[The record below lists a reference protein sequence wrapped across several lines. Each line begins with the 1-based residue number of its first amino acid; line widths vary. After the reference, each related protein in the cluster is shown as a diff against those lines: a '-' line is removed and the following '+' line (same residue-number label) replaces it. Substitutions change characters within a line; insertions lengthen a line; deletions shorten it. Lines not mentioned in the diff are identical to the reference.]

1 MKDTAAKTKQQIK
14 ITAMP
19 KYWGLIMRCR
29 GWQCFQKRLNLKKQ
43 DSSEEMKK
51 GWQGSSVKLSRCVK
65 RKPQLCAAE
74 KEVARCHEKIETRE
88 RIICIN

>member
-1 MKDTAAKTKQQIK
+1 MKDTAAKTKQQMK

-51 GWQGSSVKLSRCVK
+51 RLGKG
-65 RKPQLCAAE
+65 AA
-74 KEVARCHEKIETRE
+74 
-88 RIICIN
+88 